1 MPSVSAKPAG
11 RQVKC
16 PHCWGDFFTRSETL
30 YVTTSGE
37 KVKPSLVADWDDPTD
52 GNGHKFTTRRCCPH
66 CNLEVSTRLLETN
79 SVFVSIVGTP
89 SSGKTYF
96 LASMYQK
103 AKSQLTRDFHKGVNF
118 PGVSGELVSRYFD
131 RLVGGG
137 DSDKLV
143 DLPKTQEGGF
153 ELYSEIEV
161 SGVTQ
166 QFPKPFTLRLTDP
179 HTRDAFAVVTYDNAG
194 ESYVNADR
202 LSSKSKSIDHLEH
215 CDMVIVV
222 IDPVQIPELAKEL
235 KARGVEDPQ
244 LDTISGTA
252 QDEMLNSVL
261 DRAVGLRGTEKK
273 LLRTPVCVVVQKW
286 DMLQSAGLVP
296 AIERVDPSTGNQTPL
311 FDESPLNVSQHGD
324 TYVDTEE
331 IRAISVG
338 VRDILYQY
346 DPNIV
351 NSLQASFEVVRYF
364 PCSALG
370 SSPELNPANNKYC
383 FRPKNVKPYRVTD
396 PLLWLLAR
404 EGVVMASGPS
414 KDSNEF
420 PASKRLKRING
431 SQFQIQSP
439 YSPSRWINID
449 NEYLQQ
455 KHDSLLPDFEEQNWF
470 VVKPEK
476 YWKQSE
482 EKSPTGHKI
491 YVAMSAEEIKEN
503 RSKVVKKS
511 RTKKWLFWQR
521 GER

>member
-11 RQVKC
+11 RQAKC

-37 KVKPSLVADWDDPTD
+37 KVKPSLVADWDNPTD
-52 GNGHKFTTRRCCPH
+52 GSGHKFTTRRCCPH

-79 SVFVSIVGTP
+79 SIFISIVGTP

-96 LASMYQK
+96 LASMYHK
-103 AKSQLTRDFHKGVNF
+103 AKSQLTKDFHKGVNF
-118 PGVSGELVSRYFD
+118 PGISGELISRYFD

-137 DSDKLV
+137 DPNKLV

-179 HTRDAFAVVTYDNAG
+179 TTREAFAIVTYDNAG
-194 ESYVNADR
+194 ESFVSADR
-202 LSSKSKSIDHLEH
+202 LSSNTKSIDHLEH
-215 CDMVIVV
+215 CDMIVIV
-222 IDPVQIPELAKEL
+222 IDPVQIPELAAVL
-235 KARGVEDPQ
+235 KDRGVQDPQ
-244 LDTISGTA
+244 LGKSSGTT

-261 DRAVGLRGTEKK
+261 DRAVGLRGSEKK
-273 LLRTPVCVVVQKW
+273 LLRTPVSVVIQKW
-286 DMLQSAGLVP
+286 DMLQKANLVP
-296 AIERVDPSTGNQTPL
+296 DIDRVDPSTGAQTPL
-311 FDESPLNVSQHGD
+311 FDESPLNVSQTGD

-331 IRAISVG
+331 MRAISVA
-338 VRDILYQY
+338 VRDVLYQY

-383 FRPKNVKPYRVTD
+383 FRPKNVQPYRVTD

-404 EGVVMASGPS
+404 ERVLMPSGPS
-414 KDSNEF
+414 KFSTNF
-420 PASKRLKRING
+420 PASERLRKVNS

-449 NEYLQQ
+449 SEYLGL
-455 KHDSLLPDFEEQNWF
+455 KHDSLLPDIDEKKWF
-470 VVKPEK
+470 VVKPRK
-476 YWKQSE
+476 FWKSSGQ
-482 EKSPTGHKI
+482 KSATGHEI
-491 YVAMSAEEIKEN
+491 YQSMSAEELQE
-503 RSKVVKKS
+503 RHSKILEKS
-511 RTKKWLFWQR
+511 RNKKWFFWRR
-521 GER
+521 GEK